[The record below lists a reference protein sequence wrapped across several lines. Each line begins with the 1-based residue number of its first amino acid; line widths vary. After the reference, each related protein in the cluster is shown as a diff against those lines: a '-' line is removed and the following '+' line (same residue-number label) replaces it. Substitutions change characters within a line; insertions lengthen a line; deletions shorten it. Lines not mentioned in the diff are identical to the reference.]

1 MVHHVTA
8 TFPVILVVCKWLL
21 SLYMCREILSVCNL
35 QVMQSKDH
43 FVIVWPTEKWLCT
56 SSYSSWIQYM
66 DIICGEPILL
76 WSVKLLTPQFTSS
89 KNPGTHSCKTI
100 SPWQTWYALS
110 LILIRIYPYSPSL
123 YIRTL
128 VDVLLKRV
136 IWISTTDWF
145 VEPVHKFGN
154 LVIGTFLS
162 VLLLHLQEISR
173 CLIEHTH
180 RYPMSGCGGL
190 LHSKVDLDLYPSST
204 FHFQDQCSIP
214 PEAVCPM
221 NSFICHL

>member
-1 MVHHVTA
+1 
-8 TFPVILVVCKWLL
+8 
-21 SLYMCREILSVCNL
+21 
-35 QVMQSKDH
+35 
-43 FVIVWPTEKWLCT
+43 
-56 SSYSSWIQYM
+56 
-66 DIICGEPILL
+66 
-76 WSVKLLTPQFTSS
+76 
-89 KNPGTHSCKTI
+89 
-100 SPWQTWYALS
+100 
-110 LILIRIYPYSPSL
+110 
-123 YIRTL
+123 